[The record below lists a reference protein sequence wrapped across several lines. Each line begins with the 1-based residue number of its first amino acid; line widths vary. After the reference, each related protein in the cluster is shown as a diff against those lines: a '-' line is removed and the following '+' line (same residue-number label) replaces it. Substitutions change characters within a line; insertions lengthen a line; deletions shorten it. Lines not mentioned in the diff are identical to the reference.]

1 MNILVQYQ
9 NQKWSI
15 DPDPAKVVLGEKV
28 TWLLSWPNSPTRL
41 VRWTIYFGPFRELDL
56 QTTTGSPTSVGNTN
70 HAGVIGPFVAE
81 DPGEYKYGIS
91 VTDANKR
98 SDGPGRPH
106 AVQVGNGEGAQGL
119 LPGSR

>member
-15 DPDPAKVVLGEKV
+15 DPDPAKVKLGEKV

-56 QTTTGSPTSVGNTN
+56 QTTTGNPTSVGNTN
-70 HAGVIGPFVAE
+70 HSGVIGPFVAE

-91 VTDANKR
+91 VTDAETDVDIDDEDPKLIV
-98 SDGPGRPH
+98 SQP
-106 AVQVGNGEGAQGL
+106 
-119 LPGSR
+119 